1 MRFLVNAGPTH
12 EAIDPVRFIGNH
24 SSGKMGVAIASA
36 AAVCGAEVHL
46 VAGPGVI
53 IPSGASFDVTS
64 VTTAAAMA
72 DACNGLFAECDVAVL
87 AAAVADFTPEVSHG
101 SKIKRGSDDMV
112 IRLKPTADIAAGLGS
127 TKKSGQLVVGFA
139 LETDNE
145 MENAVGKLKR
155 KNLDMIV
162 LNSLRDEG
170 AGFGGD
176 SNRVTIFDRY
186 NKIDKFE
193 LKPKDEV
200 AYDILGKIA
209 SLRQKMMK

>member
-1 MRFLVNAGPTH
+1 
-12 EAIDPVRFIGNH
+12 
-24 SSGKMGVAIASA
+24 MGVAIASA
-36 AAVCGAEVHL
+36 AESCGALVHL

-53 IPSGASFDVTS
+53 VPPDASMVVTM
-64 VTTAAAMA
+64 VTTAAEMA
-72 DACNGLFAECDVAVL
+72 DACNALFPKCDVAVL
-87 AAAVADFTPEVSHG
+87 SAAVADFTPEVSHG

-112 IRLKPTADIAAGLGS
+112 IKLKPTADIAAGLGS
-127 TKKSGQLVVGFA
+127 AKKRGQLVVGFA

-145 MENAVGKLKR
+145 MENAIGKLKR

-176 SNRVTIFDRY
+176 TNMVTIIDRY

-193 LKPKDEV
+193 LKPKYEV
-200 AYDILGKIA
+200 AFDILGKIA
-209 SLRQKMMK
+209 SLRQKMKK

>member
-1 MRFLVNAGPTH
+1 VLVNAGPTH

-24 SSGKMGVAIASA
+24 SSGKMGVAIAL
-36 AAVCGAEVHL
+36 AAVACGAEVHL

-53 IPSGASFDVTS
+53 MPPHASFDVTR
-64 VTTAAAMA
+64 VTTAASMA
-72 DACNGLFAECDVAVL
+72 ESCNALFPECDVAVL
-87 AAAVADFTPEVSHG
+87 AAAVADFTPEVSLG
-101 SKIKRGSDDMV
+101 SKIKRGKEDMV

-127 TKKSGQLVVGFA
+127 AKKKGQMVVGFA

-155 KNLDMIV
+155 KSLDMIV

-176 SNRVTIFDRY
+176 TNRVTIVDRY

-200 AYDILGKIA
+200 AFDILGKIA
-209 SLRQKMMK
+209 SLRQKMKK

>member
-1 MRFLVNAGPTH
+1 MLINAGPTH

-24 SSGKMGVAIASA
+24 SSGKMGVALAA
-36 AAVCGAEVHL
+36 AAVACGAEVHL
-46 VAGPGVI
+46 VAGPGVF
-53 IPSGASFDVTS
+53 IPEYALYSVTR
-64 VTTAAAMA
+64 VTTAAEMSE
-72 DACNGLFAECDVAVL
+72 ACNRLFPGFDIAVL

-101 SKIKRGSDDMV
+101 SKIKRGRDDMV
-112 IRLKPTADIAAGLGS
+112 ITLKPTADIAAGLGS
-127 TKKSGQLVVGFA
+127 SKKRGQMVVGFA

-145 MENAVGKLKR
+145 IENAIGKLKR

-176 SNRVTIFDRY
+176 TNRVTIIDRY

-193 LKPKDEV
+193 LKPKDKV
-200 AYDILGKIA
+200 AFDILGKIA
-209 SLRQKMMK
+209 ALRQKLMK